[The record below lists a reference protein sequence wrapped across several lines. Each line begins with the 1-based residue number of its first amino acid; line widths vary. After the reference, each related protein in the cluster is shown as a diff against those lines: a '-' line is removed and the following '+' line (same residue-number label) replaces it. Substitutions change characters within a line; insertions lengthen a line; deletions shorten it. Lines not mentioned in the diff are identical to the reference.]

1 MAAPNPVANGTPRN
15 YAAVYNNIGPGAF
28 DFYCDPGVYS
38 LMASAS
44 VWGTVQLQRMIN
56 DPTLGAIYVN
66 VGAAVAA
73 NGFAEYHLPAGQYHL
88 AVGGTTGLTAVFERI
103 GPWAGR

>member
-1 MAAPNPVANGTPRN
+1 MAANAVTNIPRN
-15 YAAVYNNIGPGAF
+15 YAEINNNVALAN
-28 DFYCDPGVYS
+28 DFNCDAGVYG
-38 LMASAS
+38 LTATAT
-44 VWGTVQLQRMIN
+44 VWGTLQLQRLIV
-56 DPTLGAIYVN
+56 DPVLGAQYVN

-88 AVGGTTGLTAVFERI
+88 ALAGTTAATARFERI

>member
-1 MAAPNPVANGTPRN
+1 MAANAVVNGPRN
-15 YAAVYNNIGPGAF
+15 YSAIFNNAAPAT
-28 DFYCDPGVYS
+28 DFNCDAGVYG
-38 LMASAS
+38 LTATAT
-44 VWGTVQLQRMIN
+44 VWGTLQLQRLIA
-56 DPTLGAIYVN
+56 DPTLGALYVN

-88 AVGGTTGLTAVFERI
+88 AAAGTTALAALFERI